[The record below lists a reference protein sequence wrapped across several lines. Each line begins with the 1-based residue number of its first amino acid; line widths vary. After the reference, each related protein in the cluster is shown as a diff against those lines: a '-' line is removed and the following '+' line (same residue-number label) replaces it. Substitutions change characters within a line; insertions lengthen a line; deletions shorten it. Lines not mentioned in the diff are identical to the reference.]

1 MSIRIACLFPA
12 VFSVALL
19 LTGCGDRQE
28 KERNAPAELTAAAVE
43 AHVKTMV
50 EELGDVKVVEA
61 SPGHFTGT
69 GSLDG
74 RVYQYVSIRGF
85 HPQTQPCMPKEQS

>member
-1 MSIRIACLFPA
+1 MNRMVLLVT

-19 LTGCGDRQE
+19 LGGCGNGRNE
-28 KERNAPAELTAAAVE
+28 ARNAADEFTAAAVE

-50 EELGDVKVVEA
+50 EGLGDVEIVEE
-61 SPGHFTGT
+61 SPGCFMGT

-74 RVYQYVSIRGF
+74 RVYQFVSIRGS
-85 HPQTQPCMPKEQS
+85 HPQTQPCMPKEQA

>member
-1 MSIRIACLFPA
+1 MSIRITLLFAAA
-12 VFSVALL
+12 VAVALML
-19 LTGCGDRQE
+19 GGCGDRQDE
-28 KERNAPAELTAAAVE
+28 ARNAPAEFTAAAVE

-50 EELGDVKVVEA
+50 EGLDDVEIFEA
-61 SPGHFTGT
+61 SPGCFTGT

-74 RVYQYVSIRGF
+74 RVYQFVSIRGS

>member
-1 MSIRIACLFPA
+1 MNRMVLLVT

-19 LTGCGDRQE
+19 LGGCGDG
-28 KERNAPAELTAAAVE
+28 RNEARNTPAELTAAAVE

-50 EELGDVKVVEA
+50 EGLGDVEIVEE
-61 SPGHFTGT
+61 SPGCFTGT

-74 RVYQYVSIRGF
+74 RVYQFVSIRGS
-85 HPQTQPCMPKEQS
+85 HPQSQPCMPKEQA

>member
-1 MSIRIACLFPA
+1 MRIHQLTAAAIPI
-12 VFSVALL
+12 ALL
-19 LTGCGDRQE
+19 LGGCGDGQNE
-28 KERNAPAELTAAAVE
+28 ARNTPAEITAAAVE

-50 EELGDVKVVEA
+50 EGLGDVKIVEA
-61 SPGHFTGT
+61 SPGHFMGT